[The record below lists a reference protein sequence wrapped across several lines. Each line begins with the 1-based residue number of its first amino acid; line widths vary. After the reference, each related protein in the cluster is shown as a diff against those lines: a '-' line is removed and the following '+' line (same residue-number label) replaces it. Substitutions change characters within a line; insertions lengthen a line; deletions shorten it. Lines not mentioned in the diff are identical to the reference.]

1 MNPAKPSPMDPLVDP
16 RLEAY
21 ALDHSSAEAPHLV
34 ALAAETFEETA
45 VPQMMVGPLEGGLLA
60 LLVALVKP
68 RLVLEIGTFT
78 GYSALSMAAELPA
91 EGRIITCELDE
102 RHAEIARRHIAAGP
116 HASRIEVRIGPASET
131 IAGLEGPFDFVFID
145 ADKAGYIDYYEAVL
159 PKLAPGGVIAVDNV
173 CWSGKVIHP
182 DDHPDTAAILAFN
195 DHVRDDDRVE
205 KVMLTVRDGVT
216 LIRHRRPS

>member
-1 MNPAKPSPMDPLVDP
+1 MDPLVDP

-78 GYSALSMAAELPA
+78 GYSALSMAAELPP
-91 EGRIITCELDE
+91 EGRIITCEIDE

-145 ADKAGYIDYYEAVL
+145 ADKPSNPDYFSWAL
-159 PKLAPGGVIAVDNV
+159 KMSRPGTVIVVDNV
-173 CWSGKVIHP
+173 
-182 DDHPDTAAILAFN
+182 
-195 DHVRDDDRVE
+195 
-205 KVMLTVRDGVT
+205 VRDGAVADPASADAAV
-216 LIRHRRPS
+216 RGVRRLNLLMASEPRVAATAIQTVGTKGYDGFAVALVLS